1 MEDDWPD
8 FATDEELAELR
19 GAYASALG
27 EFLVAFNA
35 VEIGLGAVIAAAL
48 HDRLSATEI
57 LASTE
62 GNVRRKSNILRILSL
77 DPKNPHLAAIRFER
91 ILSMISVRNILAHGH
106 FEQNPYDGSHTVV
119 PVDRSKRDTRYQPPE
134 LAAMA
139 AELREIAAILRD
151 AELMCMFDDL
161 DDLEKP

>member
-1 MEDDWPD
+1 MDDDWPD

-48 HDRLSATEI
+48 HNRLSAPEVS
-57 LASTE
+57 ASME
-62 GNVRRKSNILRILSL
+62 GNVRRKSNVLRILSL
-77 DPKNPHLAAIRFER
+77 DPKNQHLAAIPFER
-91 ILSMISVRNILAHGH
+91 VQSMISVRNALAHGH

-119 PVDRSKRDTRYQPPE
+119 PVDRSKRDTRHQPIE

-139 AELREIAAILRD
+139 TELREIVATLRN
-151 AELMCMFDDL
+151 AELMAMFDDL